1 MKEIIRKTFGGLT
14 RQYYMR
20 HLFFGSLFPAMMI
33 STLFIGDNQFN
44 YQALPVL
51 TINTL
56 LYPYSRFVYES
67 VMGFIIGNNVFF
79 VNPMLMLFTKIMTMV
94 FCWGLAIFVAPIGL
108 IYLYYV
114 NSKKQTENFGQ

>member
-1 MKEIIRKTFGGLT
+1 MKNIIRKTFGGLT
-14 RQYYMR
+14 TQYYMR
-20 HLFFGSLFPAMMI
+20 NLFFGSLFPAALILTMY
-33 STLFIGDNQFN
+33 LGNNPFN

-67 VMGFIIGNNVFF
+67 VIGFIIGNNVFF
-79 VNPMLMLFTKIMTMV
+79 VNPMLMLFTKTMTMI

-108 IYLYYV
+108 IYLYYI
-114 NSKKQTENFGQ
+114 NSKKQAENFSQ